1 MKKLLAVLILF
12 AGISVI
18 NDLKVESIVIP
29 KESIRFRVIAN
40 SDNDYDQEIKM
51 KVKDNLNKEI
61 SNILKT
67 SNNINDSREL
77 LKNNISKLKTNINN
91 TLRNNKSNTA
101 YTIKYG
107 ENYFPEKEYK
117 GVKYQAGEYE
127 SLVVKLGKGEGQNFW
142 CVLFPPLCLID
153 ENKENNKDIEY
164 RVLIKDILDKY
175 FK

>member
-18 NDLKVESIVIP
+18 NDFKTNSVVIP

-40 SDNDYDQEIKM
+40 SDSNEDQALKL

-77 LKNNISKLKTNINN
+77 LKNNISKLKTNIDN
-91 TLRNNKSNTA
+91 TLKDSKSNTA
-101 YTIKYG
+101 YTINYG

-117 GVKYQAGEYE
+117 GVKYQEGEYE

-142 CVLFPPLCLID
+142 CVLFPPLCLVD
-153 ENKENNKDIEY
+153 ENKENAKDIEY

>member
-12 AGISVI
+12 AGISII
-18 NDLKVESIVIP
+18 NDFKIDKVIIP

-40 SDNDYDQEIKM
+40 SDSKEDQELKV
-51 KVKDNLNKEI
+51 KVKDNLNLELQ
-61 SNILKT
+61 NILKT
-67 SNNINDSREL
+67 SNNINDSRIL
-77 LKNNISKLKTNINN
+77 IKNNISKLKTNIDN
-91 TLRNNKSNTA
+91 TLRNSSSNTV
-101 YTIKYG
+101 YSIKYG
-107 ENYFPEKEYK
+107 ENYFPEKDYK
-117 GVKYQAGEYE
+117 GVTYKEGEYE

-153 ENKENNKDIEY
+153 EKAEKNKDVEY